1 MIIARPSACALKIP
15 RCHRA
20 TPLLFWVFYIIGG
33 KKISHPSIRAL
44 NASRG
49 PASSK
54 HSRFAFAVCYMLEGS
69 CCCFIEFLSLAPHY
83 ATP

>member
-15 RCHRA
+15 RCLA
-20 TPLLFWVFYIIGG
+20 TPLPFWVFYIIGG
-33 KKISHPSIRAL
+33 KKITHPSIRAV

-54 HSRFAFAVCYMLEGS
+54 HSRFALPSVLLEGS